1 MGDCIRG
8 PRPCQGIKL
17 SRTRKCCRKACRAR
31 PAGVMRG
38 ARCVVR
44 SARCAVR
51 GVQCAVCSPRVM
63 ARARSALSGRPAGRP
78 RPVVL
83 WHGRKTGLP
92 SREMPRQRAAGS
104 GGARRQHPQIRPF
117 AHPLYRLIALP
128 LSRPPAFPKRRPG
141 AARQNSSAHSHIR
154 PFAHSPSPNDA
165 QAPHAKIWG
174 CGGSTRHHFGTKAA
188 PTRRAPTMARSPIS
202 AIWQTPRGAAVRR
215 HRPPS
220 RGGLG
225 SPPRPSSLER
235 SYAAHTARESAVRNP
250 AFSR

>member
-17 SRTRKCCRKACRAR
+17 SRAHKCCRKACRAW

-38 ARCVVR
+38 VW
-44 SARCAVR
+44 
-51 GVQCAVCSPRVM
+51 CAVCGALCAARVSWRGPAAPCRGDRLVAPGRSSSGM
-63 ARARSALSGRPAGRP
+63 AERRACRRARCRASRQRGAGRK
-78 RPVVL
+78 R
-83 WHGRKTGLP
+83 
-92 SREMPRQRAAGS
+92 SR
-104 GGARRQHPQIRPF
+104 IRSF
-117 AHPLYRLIALP
+117 AHPPIRSPI
-128 LSRPPAFPKRRPG
+128 RPPQTTPRRRTPKFG
-141 AARQNSSAHSHIR
+141 AAVA
-154 PFAHSPSPNDA
+154 
-165 QAPHAKIWG
+165 
-174 CGGSTRHHFGTKAA
+174 RHHFGTKAA

-202 AIWQTPRGAAVRR
+202 AIWQTLYGAAVRR

>member
-17 SRTRKCCRKACRAR
+17 SRAHKCCRKACRAW
-31 PAGVMRG
+31 PAGG
-38 ARCVVR
+38 N
-44 SARCAVR
+44 ARCAVR
-51 GVQCAVCSPRVM
+51 GVQPACHGEVPQRPVGATGWSP
-63 ARARSALSGRPAGRP
+63 PAGRP
-78 RPVVL
+78 LAWP
-83 WHGRKTGLP
+83 KDGLAVARDAAP
-92 SREMPRQRAAGS
+92 AGS
-104 GGARRQHPQIRPF
+104 GERRSKETAS
-117 AHPLYRLIALP
+117 AHPPIRFTALSLYRFLALP
-128 LSRPPAFPKRRPG
+128 
-141 AARQNSSAHSHIR
+141 
-154 PFAHSPSPNDA
+154 PSQSGA
-165 QAPHAKIWG
+165 QAPHAKIPPLIRISAHSLAHSPIRPPQTTPRRRTPKFG
-174 CGGSTRHHFGTKAA
+174 AAVARHHFGTKAA

-202 AIWQTPRGAAVRR
+202 AIWQTLYGAAVRR